1 MKWTSTVLVL
11 LLLAL
16 PLAAQSAAEAVAL
29 FEQGKAAEAEAAF
42 RKIAKSNPKSA
53 QAQYYLGRLA
63 FDRGNSESAEE
74 YFERAIALEPR
85 NSEYHLWLG
94 RVVGM
99 EAQKASLLGKAS
111 LAKRTKA
118 EFEKAVELD
127 PNNLDARSNL
137 IDYYVMAPGIMG
149 GSIEKAERQAA
160 EIAKRDPVRGVRE
173 TAKVYRLQKK
183 YPEAE
188 KVYADGIRRFPAE
201 KSLRRDLGFFYQQG
215 ESWQKAWQ
223 TFAWLVKD
231 DPSDMASQ
239 YQLGRTAAL
248 SGLHLDEGEQ
258 ALMKYLAY
266 TPKTDEPPLKWAHV
280 RLGTIYEKK
289 KRADLAKAQYR
300 QALALDPKFK
310 EAKEALAK
318 LG

>member
-1 MKWTSTVLVL
+1 
-11 LLLAL
+11 
-16 PLAAQSAAEAVAL
+16 
-29 FEQGKAAEAEAAF
+29 
-42 RKIAKSNPKSA
+42 
-53 QAQYYLGRLA
+53 
-63 FDRGNSESAEE
+63 
-74 YFERAIALEPR
+74 
-85 NSEYHLWLG
+85 
-94 RVVGM
+94 
-99 EAQKASLLGKAS
+99 
-111 LAKRTKA
+111 
-118 EFEKAVELD
+118 
-127 PNNLDARSNL
+127 
-137 IDYYVMAPGIMG
+137 MG
-149 GSIEKAERQAA
+149 GSIEKAEQQAA

-183 YPEAE
+183 NAEAE
-188 KVYADGIRRFPAE
+188 KVYAEGIRRFPAE

-258 ALMKYLAY
+258 ALLKYLAY
-266 TPKTDEPPLKWAHV
+266 TPKKDEPPLKWAHV

-289 KRADLAKAQYR
+289 KRADLAKAQYQ

>member
-1 MKWTSTVLVL
+1 MKRIVATAIFLFM
-11 LLLAL
+11 AL

-29 FEQGKAAEAEAAF
+29 FEQGKTAEAEAAF
-42 RKIAKSNPKSA
+42 QKIAKSNPKSA

-63 FDRGNSESAEE
+63 FGRGNSESAVAYLEK
-74 YFERAIALEPR
+74 AIALEPR
-85 NSEYHLWLG
+85 NSDYHLWLG

-99 EAQKASLLGKAS
+99 EAQKASLFGKAS

-127 PNNLDARSNL
+127 PNNLEARSSL
-137 IDYYVMAPGIMG
+137 IDYYVVAPGIMG
-149 GSIEKAERQAA
+149 GSIEKAEQQAA
-160 EIAKRDPVRGVRE
+160 EIAKRDPIRGVGE

-183 YPEAE
+183 NQEAE
-188 KVYADGIRRFPAE
+188 KVLVEGIRKYPAE

-248 SGLHLDEGEQ
+248 SGLYLDEGEQ
-258 ALMKYLAY
+258 ALLKYLAY
-266 TPKTDEPPLKWAHV
+266 TPKSDEPPLKWAHV